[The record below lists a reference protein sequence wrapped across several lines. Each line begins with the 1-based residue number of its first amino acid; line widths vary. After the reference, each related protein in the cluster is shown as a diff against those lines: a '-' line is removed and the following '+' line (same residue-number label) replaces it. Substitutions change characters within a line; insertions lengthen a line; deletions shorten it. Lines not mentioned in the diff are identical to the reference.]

1 LLKEANG
8 IVTALTVRER
18 QGAAMQLEPAI
29 AALHPVAGALL
40 YTSILITKH
49 TDADCT
55 ACYEDICNVI

>member
-1 LLKEANG
+1 LLKEAKV
-8 IVTALTVRER
+8 IVTTLAVRER
-18 QGAAMQLEPAI
+18 QGAAMHVETAI
-29 AALHPVAGALL
+29 AALHHMAGALL